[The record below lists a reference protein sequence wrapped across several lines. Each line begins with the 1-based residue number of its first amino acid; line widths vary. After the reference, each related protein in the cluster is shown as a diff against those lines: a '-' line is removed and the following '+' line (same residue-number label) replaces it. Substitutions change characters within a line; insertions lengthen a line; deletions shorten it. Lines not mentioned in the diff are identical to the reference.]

1 MQSFTD
7 YIKESE
13 ELLEA
18 VHPEMYEIFTR
29 VEIQEL
35 GRKLARLGVSM
46 QNSEIQPWGPK
57 GFKLKVTKEHR
68 VHIVKIKGYAGY
80 VMLYYVNARSA
91 DIIDNTTGIDFK
103 NSKEVYARAQK
114 VFTFNTVVD
123 TKKLLDQRWI
133 SKYGFID
140 PLKRNQ
146 NTREDR
152 LEQLKADKAKK
163 SYAFAVMRNLAEYY
177 KIKIEGLKAENG
189 KCYYDSA
196 EVTKK
201 FKHILPEIIHIGLQ
215 EKPVIK
221 ISLKDRS
228 ITGRD
233 EIVALIDELQDL
245 VRPAE
250 ALENLDIKKL
260 AS

>member
-13 ELLEA
+13 QLLEA

-103 NSKEVYARAQK
+103 NSKEVYTRAQK

-133 SKYGFID
+133 NKYGFID

-146 NTREDR
+146 QTREDR
-152 LEQLKADKAKK
+152 LESLKKQKAKD
-163 SYAFAVMRNLAEYY
+163 SYAYKAMQNLKEYFG
-177 KIKIEGLKAENG
+177 IKIEGLSAENG
-189 KCYYDSA
+189 VCHFDSA

-201 FKHILPEIIHIGLQ
+201 FKYINAEIIQVGLK
-215 EKPVIK
+215 EKPMLK
-221 ISLKDRS
+221 ITLKERS
-228 ITGRD
+228 VTGRD
-233 EIVALIDELQDL
+233 EISDLIEELQSL
-245 VRPAE
+245 TRSAM
-250 ALENLDIKKL
+250 ALENLDISKL
-260 AS
+260 